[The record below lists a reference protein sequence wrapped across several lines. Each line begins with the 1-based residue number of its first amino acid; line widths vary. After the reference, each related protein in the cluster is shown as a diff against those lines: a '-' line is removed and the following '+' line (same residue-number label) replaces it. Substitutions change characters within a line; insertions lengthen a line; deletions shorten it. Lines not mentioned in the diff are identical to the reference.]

1 MECNSIDILNMANGN
16 SNSRGTKLHTIL
28 LFLIIFLVVGG
39 IVYYYM
45 NEKKQAE
52 TSSSTTYIVPVPGV
66 PKIGGCAGTRY
77 GCCPNGRTP
86 RVDMRGSNC

>member
-1 MECNSIDILNMANGN
+1 MANGN
-16 SNSRGTKLHTIL
+16 SSGTKLHTIL
-28 LFLIIFLVVGG
+28 LFLIMFLVIGG

-45 NEKKQAE
+45 NEKKQDSS
-52 TSSSTTYIVPVPGV
+52 SSSTTYIVPVPGTPV
-66 PKIGGCAGTRY
+66 IGGCAGTRY